1 MQIDIILT
9 LIKMVFL
16 GGWFAMVEGGGVG
29 KITSCLILV
38 RIMLESWNLAHKYT
52 HRFSLRKYTF

>member
-16 GGWFAMVEGGGVG
+16 GGWFAMVEGGGVSV
-29 KITSCLILV
+29 KLPPV
-38 RIMLESWNLAHKYT
+38 
-52 HRFSLRKYTF
+52 